1 LPDGNGTNDFVMR
14 RTTLIVGVG
23 GIVIGILGIGPARAQ
38 TEPTPAEATP
48 TQPTPVTAPASEV
61 CPSAVAGAKTVVKET
76 ANGVQ
81 VSITGNSKAA
91 EEIQRRAMEIT
102 AVREDSTA
110 EHECV
115 VAYYPG
121 SEAAVEPTARGIKV
135 TVTPQRGEDVPKV
148 QDEIKARAKGNPAA
162 SVTEPAPPAPNSPA
176 TP

>member
-1 LPDGNGTNDFVMR
+1 MR

-23 GIVIGILGIGPARAQ
+23 GLFIGILGLGRPARAQ
-38 TEPTPAEATP
+38 TEPAATETAP

-61 CPSAVAGAKTVVKET
+61 CPSAVLGAKTVVKDT

-91 EEIQRRAMEIT
+91 KEIQERAMEIA
-102 AVREDSTA
+102 AVRQDSTA

-121 SEAAVEPTARGIKV
+121 AEAAVEPTARGIKV
-135 TVTPQRGEDVPKV
+135 TVTPRTAEDVLKV
-148 QDEIKARAKGNPAA
+148 QDEIKARAKGQPAA
-162 SVTEPAPPAPNSPA
+162 QAPVPETQAAPNP